1 MHSWYYEI
9 RVCEWGGVEW
19 EKIIALWSILGGW
32 VRVHRQTCSD
42 AIFAI
47 FARFFIFFKY
57 KRTKIH
63 VERSVVDNVVLS
75 HYVPKLNERLV
86 QYSSTIVPIF
96 IVSALVDAS
105 FSYKD
110 TWNYLYFMGISI
122 SVKYI
127 FSNEWVQACSGCQ
140 VILRPDLMFLEW
152 FQQFLFRTTCK
163 SFFFQTAEI
172 DFSNRR
178 VLWRSLSPNGFGE
191 ISLRDFDWYLG

>member
-19 EKIIALWSILGGW
+19 EKILALWSIFIMLVW
-32 VRVHRQTCSD
+32 HVLMLFC
-42 AIFAI
+42 AIFA
-47 FARFFIFFKY
+47 FFFKPLLQPFNFDKKY

-63 VERSVVDNVVLS
+63 VERSVVDNVVVS

-110 TWNYLYFMGISI
+110 TWNYLYFMGQDSEAVQITYQIFDGLFLLSNSSDREFSI
-122 SVKYI
+122 QNYHPHDRRS
-127 FSNEWVQACSGCQ
+127 
-140 VILRPDLMFLEW
+140 MTH
-152 FQQFLFRTTCK
+152 TTPK
-163 SFFFQTAEI
+163 PWLIHQT
-172 DFSNRR
+172 
-178 VLWRSLSPNGFGE
+178 FGM
-191 ISLRDFDWYLG
+191 YPTT

>member
-19 EKIIALWSILGGW
+19 EKILALWSIFIMLVW
-32 VRVHRQTCSD
+32 HVLMLFC
-42 AIFAI
+42 AIFA
-47 FARFFIFFKY
+47 FFFKPLLQPFNFDKKY

-63 VERSVVDNVVLS
+63 VERSVVDNVVVS

-110 TWNYLYFMGISI
+110 TWNYLYFMGKNSEAVQIDNSI
-122 SVKYI
+122 VTDIILGEYLLLYHGQPTWLLIGGLQKPSFTDTATRLHRRVR
-127 FSNEWVQACSGCQ
+127 CR
-140 VILRPDLMFLEW
+140 ILRHSCAHL
-152 FQQFLFRTTCK
+152 
-163 SFFFQTAEI
+163 
-172 DFSNRR
+172 
-178 VLWRSLSPNGFGE
+178 
-191 ISLRDFDWYLG
+191 